1 MKLYFKPGMILAA
14 ALALGLTPFG
24 VQADE
29 HDKKTVITI
38 DEPIQVVDTY
48 LEPGTY
54 VFKLIESSSD
64 RHTVEIYNKNES
76 HLIKLM
82 FAVPNYRLRPTS
94 SNHSQFTFWETPA
107 GTPKAVKAWFYPG
120 DNYGHEFPYP
130 SNVKQLSSA
139 ATATTTAQVSAN
151 VKEADKD
158 ADKTEDKLE
167 AQRKEEQSAAVT
179 PAPQPEPQ
187 EARVQEQPQQPEPV
201 QLAQNT
207 PAPEP
212 QPQAQAPAPQ
222 PANNTQA
229 PEELPKTAS
238 PYPLIG
244 LCGLVSAGLFAL
256 LRIKRLS

>member
-1 MKLYFKPGMILAA
+1 MKLSFKPGMLLAG
-14 ALALGLTPFG
+14 ALALGLIPFG
-24 VQADE
+24 VRADE

-64 RHTVEIYNKNES
+64 RHTVEIYNKEES

-94 SNHSQFTFWETPA
+94 TNHSQFTFWETPP
-107 GTPKAVKAWFYPG
+107 GTAKAVRAWFYPG
-120 DNYGHEFPYP
+120 DNYGQEFPYP
-130 SNVKQLSSA
+130 SNLKQLSA
-139 ATATTTAQVSAN
+139 TTTTATTTTAQAAPVPQPAATVTES
-151 VKEADKD
+151 KKSEAV
-158 ADKTEDKLE
+158 
-167 AQRKEEQSAAVT
+167 VT
-179 PAPQPEPQ
+179 PAPQQ
-187 EARVQEQPQQPEPV
+187 QVQEQPQEPV
-201 QLAQNT
+201 QIAQNT

-212 QPQAQAPAPQ
+212 QVQAPAPAQPQ
-222 PANNTQA
+222 PASATKE
-229 PEELPKTAS
+229 PEELPRTAS

-244 LCGLVSAGLFAL
+244 LGGLLSAGLFAL

>member
-1 MKLYFKPGMILAA
+1 MKLSFRSGMLLAG

-29 HDKKTVITI
+29 HDKKTVITV

-48 LEPGTY
+48 LDPGTY

-64 RHTVEIYNKNES
+64 RHTVEIYNKDES

-94 SNHSQFTFWETPA
+94 TNHSQFTFWETPP
-107 GTPKAVKAWFYPG
+107 GTPKAVRAWFYPG

-130 SNVKQLSSA
+130 SDLKQLS
-139 ATATTTAQVSAN
+139 ATTTTTTTAQATPAPQPAAVVTESE
-151 VKEADKD
+151 KSEAV
-158 ADKTEDKLE
+158 
-167 AQRKEEQSAAVT
+167 VT
-179 PAPQPEPQ
+179 PAPQQ
-187 EARVQEQPQQPEPV
+187 VQEQPQEPV
-201 QLAQNT
+201 QIAQNT

-212 QPQAQAPAPQ
+212 QVQTAAPAPEPQ
-222 PANNTQA
+222 PASTTKE
-229 PEELPKTAS
+229 PEELPRTAS

-244 LCGLVSAGLFAL
+244 LGGLLSAGLLAL